1 MNQRPKQPSISDHV
15 SSEEESLEEP
25 ISSDI
30 DDQPLQSDDATDSN
44 KIAGKTS
51 NFKSI
56 KTIQGPGLINNN
68 DTESRSVFKQKTLT
82 NTNRSIASSSDMSEH
97 ILNNNINRNQQ
108 AYD

>member
-25 ISSDI
+25 ISSDDI

-56 KTIQGPGLINNN
+56 KTIQGQGLISNN
-68 DTESRSVFKQKTLT
+68 DEAESRSVFKQKTLT

-97 ILNNNINRNQQ
+97 ILNSQINRNH
-108 AYD
+108 